1 MSQPPVTMDELK
13 TALQKAISVYQY
25 ASMTRYEREAC
36 EADMKYAEEI
46 ADRAGIDLDA

>member
-13 TALQKAISVYQY
+13 TALQAD
-25 ASMTRYEREAC
+25 
-36 EADMKYAEEI
+36 DMKYAEEI